1 MRRLHLFEWEDQPW
15 FPHLWRNYLTDI
27 LQYTFTKFAPRMPI
41 VARLIG
47 TLLDRAGT
55 DCIVDLCSGSTGPL
69 LWFRQVLEEE
79 RGRPVHLLLTDRYP
93 NVRAFAAAQASSNGR
108 VAFRADSI
116 DATAVPDELEGVC
129 TMFLAFHH
137 FRPEAA
143 RRILENAAVQ
153 KRAIAVFD
161 VTERSVKALLATP
174 LFPVVALVVTPFVRP
189 FRLGRLFWTY
199 LLPVVPLGVF
209 WDGLVS
215 CLRTYTVA
223 ELKEMT
229 ASIGARDY
237 AWEVGRARVTGTLAQ
252 VTYLAGY
259 PTAGDLR

>member
-27 LQYTFTKFAPRMPI
+27 LQHTFTKLAPRMPI
-41 VARLIG
+41 VTEQIG
-47 TLLDRAGT
+47 KLLDRAGT
-55 DCIVDLCSGSTGPL
+55 DRIVDLCSGSTGPL
-69 LWFRQVLEEE
+69 LRFRQTLEKE
-79 RGRPVHLLLTDRYP
+79 RGRPVYLLLTDRFP
-93 NVRAFAAAQASSNGR
+93 NVSAFASARAASDGR
-108 VAFRADSI
+108 VDFRADSI
-116 DATAVPDELEGVC
+116 DATSVPDELEGAR

-143 RRILENAAVQ
+143 RRILENAAE
-153 KRAIAVFD
+153 KRQAIGVFD

-189 FRLGRLFWTY
+189 FRLERLFWTY
-199 LLPVVPLGVF
+199 VLPVVPLGVF

-223 ELKEMT
+223 ELEEMT
-229 ASIGARDY
+229 GSIGAKDY
-237 AWEVGRARVTGTLAQ
+237 AWEIGRARVTGTLAQ
-252 VTYLAGY
+252 VTYLVGY
-259 PTAGDLR
+259 PTAALR